1 MVWDT
6 DLIGMRI
13 GVKMGEPL
21 VNMLVFAFPHTL
33 RLNANIPKRQGTL
46 KKHHPLN
53 HDSSPRLKEIPPPPI
68 EVQTYL
74 YNYPHMCYACMRS
87 VNFALIVCKTTNGKL
102 SLIVHGDD
110 DVFAHYL
117 AAYLANRLIGWVE
130 SKLWKPFGRTSIWV
144 QPLTV

>member
-46 KKHHPLN
+46 KKHHLLN

-68 EVQTYL
+68 EAQTYL
-74 YNYPHMCYACMRS
+74 YNYPHMCYACIRS
-87 VNFALIVCKTTNGKL
+87 FYLAVVVSEITNGER
-102 SLIVHGDD
+102 SLVVHGADG
-110 DVFAHYL
+110 VVAHCFADYL
-117 AAYLANRLIGWVE
+117 ALRLIGWVE
-130 SKLWKPFGRTSIWV
+130 RKVWKPFGRASI
-144 QPLTV
+144 